1 MANGINT
8 VNEGERQGVL
18 RAWAPF
24 GCRWGLE
31 PDQQPHLPDIP
42 CTHMS
47 LDLTGVMAEEG

>member
-1 MANGINT
+1 MTNGINT
-8 VNEGERQGVL
+8 VNEGERRGTL

-24 GCRWGLE
+24 GCRGGLE
-31 PDQQPHLPDIP
+31 PDQQPYLPDLP